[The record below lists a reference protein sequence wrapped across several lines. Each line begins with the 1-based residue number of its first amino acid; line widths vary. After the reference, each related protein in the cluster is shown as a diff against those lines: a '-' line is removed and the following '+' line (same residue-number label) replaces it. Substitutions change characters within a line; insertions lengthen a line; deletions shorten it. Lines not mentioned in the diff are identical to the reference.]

1 MPGSQVS
8 PGFSGEGE
16 VRQFRVVRGTTV
28 SPVNVECMTKE
39 LTALAPSSSE
49 CSVPLWIGGAR
60 KLFVEAHAWAGRQY
74 LVGQGR
80 GGFNAH
86 LHQDVPHE
94 DFESPH
100 GPHMSEDTGDLFKS
114 IHTQRSYWAPFCL
127 V

>member
-8 PGFSGEGE
+8 PGFCGEGE

-49 CSVPLWIGGAR
+49 CSVQLWIGGAR
-60 KLFVEAHAWAGRQY
+60 KLFVEGHALAGRRC

-80 GGFNAH
+80 GGFNAQ

-94 DFESPH
+94 DFRVS
-100 GPHMSEDTGDLFKS
+100 S
-114 IHTQRSYWAPFCL
+114 
-127 V
+127 

>member
-60 KLFVEAHAWAGRQY
+60 KLFVEAHAWALQLKNIRGSRSFSDSGKDRQ
-74 LVGQGR
+74 
-80 GGFNAH
+80 
-86 LHQDVPHE
+86 
-94 DFESPH
+94 
-100 GPHMSEDTGDLFKS
+100 
-114 IHTQRSYWAPFCL
+114 
-127 V
+127 